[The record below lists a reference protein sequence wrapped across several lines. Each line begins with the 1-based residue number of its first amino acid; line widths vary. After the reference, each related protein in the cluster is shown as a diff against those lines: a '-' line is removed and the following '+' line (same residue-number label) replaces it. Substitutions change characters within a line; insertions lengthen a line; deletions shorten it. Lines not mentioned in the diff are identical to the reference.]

1 MEPET
6 QPAQTVPSMQPD
18 AVLSVDR
25 TEPNPTAA
33 ASDEID
39 APSDAPSDAA
49 SSRTGRFR
57 IDSSGGDLHTEHR
70 SGTYTEAFYDL
81 IYFIPL
87 ARLTSQPPSSQV
99 LSRFPLYF
107 AAIFFAWKGEAF
119 FNTRF
124 DPDNVSG

>member
-1 MEPET
+1 
-6 QPAQTVPSMQPD
+6 MQPD

-25 TEPNPTAA
+25 IEPDSAA
-33 ASDEID
+33 ADSE
-39 APSDAPSDAA
+39 ASTQAT
-49 SSRTGRFR
+49 SSRTGCFRIAGCFR
-57 IDSSGGDLHTEHR
+57 IDSQEEHR

-87 ARLTSQPPSSQV
+87 ARLTSQPPSSEV

-107 AAIFFAWKGEAF
+107 AAIFLAWKGEAF